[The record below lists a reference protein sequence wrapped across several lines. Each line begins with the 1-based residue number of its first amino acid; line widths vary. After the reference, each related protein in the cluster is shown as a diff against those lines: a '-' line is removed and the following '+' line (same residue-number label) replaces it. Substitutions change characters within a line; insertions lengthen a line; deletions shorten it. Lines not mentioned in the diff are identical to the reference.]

1 MSKHTLY
8 IIVMAL
14 FSCREPKNNI
24 LPNNHLDTINTER
37 VVLYQED
44 SAIKA
49 DNKTLFLSNLSR
61 LIGLP
66 NIEKGKEGLYIRIW
80 LWDSQKK
87 YIINISKDGEQ
98 NKCHIVEMNSR
109 KKDSAEY
116 IVIHREWDV
125 KPKAGWDS
133 CWATIEKFKIPYLKS
148 GKSYREWDHHLTEMA
163 YVDFEIARPN
173 QYRFYDYLQPEFYRE
188 VDENSRI
195 VNDFL
200 KYLNAE
206 MNLNVYVPEEK
217 LFVEPK

>member
-1 MSKHTLY
+1 MSKHILY

-24 LPNNHLDTINTER
+24 LPNDHLDTINTER

-49 DNKTLFLSNLSR
+49 DRTTLFLSNLSR

-66 NIEKGKEGLYIRIW
+66 NIEKEKEGLYIRIW
-80 LWDSQKK
+80 LWDAPKK
-87 YIINISKDGEQ
+87 YIINISKDGEH
-98 NKCHIVEMNSR
+98 NKCHIVEYNTKR
-109 KKDSAEY
+109 KDSTEY
-116 IVIHREWDV
+116 IIIHREWDV

-148 GKSYREWDHHLTEMA
+148 GKSYQEMGHHLTTLS
-163 YVDFEIARPN
+163 YVNFEIARHG
-173 QYRFYDYLQPEFYRE
+173 QYRLYEYLQPDYYRNI
-188 VDENSRI
+188 DENSRI

-200 KYLNAE
+200 NYLNAE
-206 MNLNVYVPEEK
+206 MSLNAYFPMENQDVVPK
-217 LFVEPK
+217 